1 MASQLEVTLRRGYA
15 ATYEIELRLTRSDDL
30 GDVYTRGVINPQF
43 DVDKL
48 PPVNDGSD
56 YGLAIGQALLFDEKI
71 QRGIDEAT
79 AAAGNNELRVRLYV
93 HPDAAPLYNVAWE
106 TARDPRHLG
115 EDREL
120 LFAGSRRVF
129 SRYIT
134 SNDIRPLYRRSPGN
148 TLRVLLAVSSPSDI
162 EKFAPGGQPLARI
175 DETVEVN
182 RIQQALVGVGVTDV
196 LQSSVK
202 PVTLNSIVA
211 KLEED
216 YDVLVLVCH
225 GALNPLGRSVLFLQQ
240 DDGTTY
246 PDAGDEFA
254 NRLSEL
260 RSRPRLV
267 VLASC
272 QSAGPALGE
281 TALAAP
287 TPDNAQY
294 GANGA
299 LAALGPRLA
308 EAGIPA
314 VLAMQGNVS
323 VDTINAFIPAFFK
336 QLAVDGRIDNS
347 ISMARS
353 QIRATRGDWWV
364 PTLLMRLR
372 TGELFRRTGFEGGEQ
387 FQYWQ
392 EIVTSIASEKCTP
405 IIGPGLLEIHAG
417 SRRELATRMAKNY
430 RVPIPRGERDMLSL
444 LAQQL
449 ITTRGAAGVRRKM
462 LVLLTEMIADRYRAV
477 LSPELATSLAPNAS
491 DSVLQQRVR
500 DIMDFASA
508 RTGSTEPHAILARL
522 PFPLYVTANPDF
534 ELERA
539 IQRETKRGA
548 TAVTDTLRWNAD
560 MDAMPSIFAT
570 DKDYEPTEQQPLVY
584 HFFGS
589 AAMSESL
596 VISQD
601 NFIDSLIAASRTDAV
616 PSSVRAALCRRSL
629 LFLGFQPDDWSF
641 RTLFRFIL
649 KQEGAAKL
657 RSFEHVAVQ
666 VDPEESEFD
675 DPENAR
681 RYLAQ
686 YLGDERIRIYW
697 GSVTDFLIELDTQ
710 FNMPAAGAS

>member
-1 MASQLEVTLRRGYA
+1 VIVASQLEVTLRRGYS
-15 ATYEIELRLTRSDDL
+15 ATYEIELRFTRTDDL
-30 GDVYTRGVINPQF
+30 GDVYTRGVLDPAF
-43 DVDKL
+43 DGSKL
-48 PPVNDGSD
+48 PPVGDGAE
-56 YGLAIGQALLFDEKI
+56 YGLAIGRALLFDDKI
-71 QRGIDEAT
+71 RKGIDEST
-79 AAAGNNELRVRLYV
+79 AAAGNGDFRVRLHV
-93 HPDAAPLYNVAWE
+93 HPDAAPLYGIAWE
-106 TARDPRHLG
+106 TARDERYPG
-115 EDREL
+115 DEREL
-120 LFAGSRRVF
+120 LFAGSRRIF

-134 SNDIRPLYRRSPGN
+134 SNDIRPLYRRRPGSS
-148 TLRVLLAVSSPSDI
+148 LKVLLAVASPSDI
-162 EKFAPGGQPLARI
+162 ATFAPDGEALARI
-175 DETVEVN
+175 DEAIEVT
-182 RIQQALVGVGVTDV
+182 RMQVALTGLGITDV
-196 LQSSVK
+196 LQSSSA

-216 YDVLVLVCH
+216 YDVLMLVCH
-225 GALNPLGRSVLFLQQ
+225 GTLNERGRSVLFLQQ
-240 DDGTTY
+240 EDGTTY

-254 NRLSEL
+254 RRLGEL
-260 RSRPRLV
+260 RARPRLV

-272 QSAGPALGE
+272 QSAGG
-281 TALAAP
+281 AP
-287 TPDNAQY
+287 GSKY

-314 VLAMQGNVS
+314 ILAMQGNVT
-323 VDTINAFIPAFFK
+323 VETINDFLPAFFK
-336 QLAVDGRIDNS
+336 QLAIDGGIDRS

-353 QIRATRGDWWV
+353 ALRATHGDWWV

-392 EIVTSIASEKCTP
+392 EIVAAIANAKCTP
-405 IIGPGLLEIHAG
+405 IIGPALLEQHVG
-417 SRRELATRMAKNY
+417 SRRELATRMAKEY

-449 ITTRGAAGVRRKM
+449 TTTRGAAGVRRKM
-462 LVLLTEMIADRYRAV
+462 LVLFTEMVAERFRAV
-477 LSPELATSLAPNAS
+477 LPAEFATPLPPNAS
-491 DSVLQQRVR
+491 SMMLQERVHN
-500 DIMDFASA
+500 ILDFAAERCGPSE
-508 RTGSTEPHAILARL
+508 SHAILARL

-539 IQRETKRGA
+539 ILRETARGA
-548 TAVTDTLRWNAD
+548 LPVSDVLRWNAD
-560 MDAMPSIFAT
+560 MDGTPSIY
-570 DKDYEPTEQQPLVY
+570 DSEKDYEPSETRPLVY

-589 AAMSESL
+589 AAYAESL

-601 NFIDSLIAASRTDAV
+601 HFIDALIAASRTDAV
-616 PSSVRAALCRRSL
+616 PSAVRAALCRRSL
-629 LFLGFQPDDWSF
+629 LFLGFQPDDWAF

-697 GSVTDFLIELDTQ
+697 GSVTDFLAELDTQ
-710 FNMPAAGAS
+710 FNAPVAATA

>member
-1 MASQLEVTLRRGYA
+1 MASQLEVTLRRGYS
-15 ATYEIELRLTRSDDL
+15 ATYEIELRFTRSDDL
-30 GDVYTRGVINPQF
+30 GDVYTRGVLDPQF
-43 DVDKL
+43 DLAKL
-48 PPVNDGSD
+48 PPVGDGAD
-56 YGLAIGQALLFDEKI
+56 YGLAIGHVLLFDEKI
-71 QRGIDEAT
+71 RKGIDEAT
-79 AAAGNNELRVRLYV
+79 AAAGNGDLRVRLYV
-93 HPDAAPLYNVAWE
+93 HPDAAPLYGVAWE
-106 TARDPRHLG
+106 TARDDRYLG

-134 SNDIRPLYRRSPGN
+134 STDIRPLYRRRPGS
-148 TLRVLLAVSSPSDI
+148 TLKVLLAVSSPSDI
-162 EKFAPGGQPLARI
+162 DKYAPDGQPLAKI
-175 DETVEVN
+175 DEVVEVT
-182 RIQQALVGVGVTDV
+182 RVQQALSGIGVTDV
-196 LQSSVK
+196 LQSSAA

-211 KLEED
+211 KLAED
-216 YDVLVLVCH
+216 YDVLMLVCH
-225 GALNPLGRSVLFLQQ
+225 GTLNELGRSVLFLQA

-254 NRLSEL
+254 LRLGEL
-260 RSRPRLV
+260 RTRPRLV

-272 QSAGPALGE
+272 QSAG
-281 TALAAP
+281 AAP
-287 TPDNAQY
+287 GSATTPATPTSPTY

-323 VDTINAFIPAFFK
+323 VDTINAFMPAFFK
-336 QLAVDGRIDNS
+336 QLAVDGGIDRS

-353 QIRATRGDWWV
+353 ALRGTHIDWWV

-392 EIVTSIASEKCTP
+392 EIVASIASAKSTP
-405 IIGPGLLEIHAG
+405 IIGPALLEQHVG
-417 SRRELATRMAKNY
+417 SRRELASRMAKEY
-430 RVPIPRGERDMLSL
+430 RAPVPRGERDMLSL

-449 ITTRGAAGVRRKM
+449 TTTRGASGVRRKL
-462 LVLLTEMIADRYRAV
+462 LVLFTDMIAERFRSV
-477 LSPELATSLAPNAS
+477 LPPELATPLAPNAS
-491 DSVLQQRVR
+491 PIMLQERVHK
-500 DIMDFASA
+500 ILDFAA
-508 RTGSTEPHAILARL
+508 ERCGPTEPHAVLARL

-539 IQRETKRGA
+539 ILRETKRGA
-548 TAVTDTLRWNAD
+548 LPVSEVLRWNAD
-560 MDAMPSIFAT
+560 MDGTPSIY
-570 DKDYEPTEQQPLVY
+570 DSEKDYEPSEKHPLVY

-589 AAMSESL
+589 AAYTESL

-616 PSSVRAALCRRSL
+616 PSAVRAALCRRSL
-629 LFLGFQPDDWSF
+629 LFLGFQPDDWAF

-675 DPENAR
+675 DPEIAR

-697 GSVTDFLIELDTQ
+697 GSVTDFLAELDSQ
-710 FNMPAAGAS
+710 FNAPAAPVS